1 MSRYEVP
8 TRNEQYAVVVGWDPP
23 LDTFFAQVFDHTH
36 GREDDDPVF
45 EIGQRRGE
53 VPTVAALG
61 EALAAYAILS
71 AVLQDQLETDSR
83 VPREPVAP
91 EITQLLNELE
101 RLMAMER
108 TEARSTEEEEYA

>member
-8 TRNEQYAVVVGWDPP
+8 TRDEQYEVVVGWDPP

-36 GREDDDPVF
+36 GHEDDGPVF

-53 VPTVAALG
+53 VPTIERLG
-61 EALAAYAILS
+61 EALAHYAILPV
-71 AVLQDQLETDSR
+71 ALQEQLGADSR
-83 VPREPVAP
+83 VPRAPAAP
-91 EITQLLNELE
+91 EITQLLDQLE
-101 RLMAMER
+101 RLMAIEQ